1 MRFRN
6 AIHITMDNYS
16 SAFKM
21 LLYRLVVGVLI
32 FSLVY
37 VILQLSLSVIVTS
50 AELQTLKDLVGE
62 FFRALFGGDS
72 ARLESF
78 QADFTAAV
86 TDFVA
91 LLADNGGAIAGAV
104 VGVCIMYLLSRFL
117 TGLCNFTAASI
128 MNDRMSAF
136 ARTSFSAAYFKNLGS
151 AAMYEVIYVPLSFVF
166 DALSLLACWFI
177 FFYLP
182 SFLPT
187 WGFLTILLALSMTVA
202 LFICLQALK
211 MTFISAWIP
220 SILAGST
227 VGQGMRASFANKAP
241 FWRRFVSF
249 LTANYLIV
257 VVNVL
262 FGLATLGSALLITI
276 PLSFLFLLA
285 MQCVH
290 YYEDNG
296 KKYFISV
303 HNIAGS
309 EGAPVQEIDTAEDSL
324 EELNKKLNDPS
335 AEGKEEK

>member
-104 VGVCIMYLLSRFL
+104 VGVCIMYLLSRF
-117 TGLCNFTAASI
+117 
-128 MNDRMSAF
+128 
-136 ARTSFSAAYFKNLGS
+136 
-151 AAMYEVIYVPLSFVF
+151 
-166 DALSLLACWFI
+166 
-177 FFYLP
+177 
-182 SFLPT
+182 
-187 WGFLTILLALSMTVA
+187 
-202 LFICLQALK
+202 
-211 MTFISAWIP
+211 
-220 SILAGST
+220 
-227 VGQGMRASFANKAP
+227 
-241 FWRRFVSF
+241 
-249 LTANYLIV
+249 
-257 VVNVL
+257 
-262 FGLATLGSALLITI
+262 
-276 PLSFLFLLA
+276 
-285 MQCVH
+285 
-290 YYEDNG
+290 
-296 KKYFISV
+296 
-303 HNIAGS
+303 
-309 EGAPVQEIDTAEDSL
+309 
-324 EELNKKLNDPS
+324 
-335 AEGKEEK
+335 